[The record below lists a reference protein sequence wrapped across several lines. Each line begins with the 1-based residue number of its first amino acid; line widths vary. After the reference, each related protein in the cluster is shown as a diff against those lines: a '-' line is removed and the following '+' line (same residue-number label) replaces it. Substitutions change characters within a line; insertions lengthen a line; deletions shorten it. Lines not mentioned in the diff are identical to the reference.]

1 MSRAETSVPRMC
13 AALGGWRAPVAKSTQ
28 FGGQGVR
35 TGARIA
41 RAMMIESMNT
51 PTIARR

>member
-35 TGARIA
+35 TGAKIA
-41 RAMMIESMNT
+41 SRMMIESMIT